1 MRKLQ
6 SDLPVKAEVI
16 ADWFWDSAMR
26 LRKTLITKDIQGARY
41 AVRKVSAIQHDGVA
55 DEHQAQG
62 NCLSRRAGCTIR
74 FSCFCFASSLACCLD
89 RTASL

>member
-16 ADWFWDSAMR
+16 PDWFWDSAMR

-41 AVRKVSAIQHDGVA
+41 AVRKVTSP
-55 DEHQAQG
+55 
-62 NCLSRRAGCTIR
+62 
-74 FSCFCFASSLACCLD
+74 ASGMSY
-89 RTASL
+89 